1 VKKTTEARRRWLT
14 RGSHPAQASGPSLPS
29 TTCVIFTVPEKRLTA
44 MDVSTGPC
52 VAVGGRKHALTSV
65 HQQQGPERPE
75 QMAALFTVLTGKD
88 SKGALEL
95 LEETESGQLY
105 RCSPSFFDALVEADQ
120 TLARLARD
128 EPDLFHVRHEELAH
142 KWLQMG
148 GWHPDMVGT
157 QNRLFRI
164 GTVRQ
169 AAAKGQSLYCWYGPP
184 VPEYVL
190 ASGSSEELDAYLS
203 TKRRPRG

>member
-1 VKKTTEARRRWLT
+1 MRGGGWPQARVEVRPSAGRP
-14 RGSHPAQASGPSLPS
+14 RAARADGGPLHRSN
-29 TTCVIFTVPEKRLTA
+29 
-44 MDVSTGPC
+44 
-52 VAVGGRKHALTSV
+52 
-65 HQQQGPERPE
+65 
-75 QMAALFTVLTGKD
+75 GKD
-88 SKGALEL
+88 PTGALEL

-105 RCSPSFFDALVEADQ
+105 RCSPSFFDALEEADQ

-128 EPDLFHVRHEELAH
+128 EPELFHARREELAH

-148 GWHPDMVGT
+148 GWHPEMVST

-184 VPEYVL
+184 VAEYVV
-190 ASGSSEELDAYLS
+190 ASGGSEELDAYLS